1 MTHLRDRPVRQKIT
15 FIIMLI
21 AGAVLLPAFAALF
34 CFQAYIL
41 KQHSAHELGVV
52 GEITAHNC
60 AAAVMFKDEDAASQ
74 ILGGLRIMPQ
84 IVSARLELVDQQRL
98 AFFGSRRDETQI
110 KAARL
115 NSGFQVQ
122 GYRIV
127 LAQPVVV
134 NGTREGTLYLLAD
147 LHATTSQLLKLY
159 GGIFALVLV
168 AALLVAFILS
178 SQFLRFVTDPILR
191 LAATAGTVAEHNDY
205 SLRAQKVCGDEVGVL
220 TDAFNQMLARIESQ
234 DNALRRA
241 EERYRGIFENA
252 VVGIYQTTLDGRYL
266 AANAAEARILGYNS
280 VEQLV
285 GSDFDLTRSCYVD
298 PARRN
303 EFIELISKQ
312 GYVSR
317 FESAIWRNDGSM
329 VWISEEARALRDT
342 EGMLIGFEGMN
353 IDITERKRAEEESR
367 LMHSTT
373 LAISESKDFKSALA
387 AVLQNVCEATGWIL
401 GQAWVPRSDGSALEL
416 FANWATDVTA
426 TEHFRAF
433 SQNFVFAPGVGLPG
447 RVWVSKQLTWIRD
460 VTMDTN
466 FPRATAARQA
476 GLKAGV
482 AIPVVADDE
491 VVAVVEFFVRE
502 SRKEDDRFGKL
513 ISSVVIQ
520 LGHLVQRKRL
530 QGSLRA
536 SEDRFRSLV
545 QSANDGIVLADERG
559 NIASWNDGA
568 QEIFGY
574 RDDEVIG
581 KPFTSLMPER
591 YREAHGNG
599 LEQFR
604 ATGESPLVGKT
615 VELRGLRK
623 DGGEFPLELSLAS
636 WRTEA
641 GAFFSGII
649 RDITERK
656 QAEDALRQSEGKL
669 AQAQRIAH
677 LGYWERDLETNRIT
691 WSEETYRVFGLS
703 REEKIDTFSRFQELL
718 HPEDRQRMADA
729 IERALAGGPRYD
741 IEYRAIWPN
750 GEVHFVHSQGD
761 VILDESGQPRR
772 MFGTVHDIT
781 ERKRAEEALRQ
792 AEQKYRDMFENAIEG
807 IFQTTPE
814 GKYLSVNPALVRM
827 HGYDSA
833 EELMRDVTDIGQ
845 MVYVDPEQR
854 DQFKRLIE
862 AQGYV
867 ELFEYQ
873 IYRKDRRKIW
883 ICENSRAVR
892 DTNGAILYYEG
903 SIEDITERKRVEQI
917 ERANKAKSEFLSR
930 VSHELRTPL
939 NAILGFGQLLERQS
953 ATEQQRVR
961 IGHIMTA
968 GRHLLE
974 LINEVLDISR
984 IESGRMQ
991 LSLEPVRVTDA
1002 IREALELMRPLAA
1015 GRNIQ
1020 ISGPC
1025 LPTDNTYVMAD
1036 RQRFKQVLLNLMTN
1050 AVKYTPRS
1058 GRVSVSFAS
1067 RDQQRIRVAVSDNGP
1082 GIAEEKLSRLFTP
1095 FDRLGAEQSTVQGT
1109 GLGLA
1114 LSQRLVQAMSGFI
1127 GVESIVGQGSTFWVE
1142 LPCAKSPLDPT
1153 ATRAPQRGGIEQ
1165 IGGERTILYV
1175 EDNLS
1180 NLTLIEQM
1188 LAEQPHVR
1196 LITAMQGRLALDL
1209 ARQHSPDLILLD
1221 LHLPDVPGWTVLAQL
1236 KQEETTRHIPVVIIS
1251 ADATSQ
1257 QVKRLMAAGA
1267 RAYLTKPIEV
1277 AEFFRVVEKATAG
1290 NGKGEVVASERKNAS
1305 SEAVPA

>member
-1 MTHLRDRPVRQKIT
+1 MTHLRDQPVRQKIT
-15 FIIMLI
+15 LIIMLI

-41 KQHSAHELGVV
+41 KQHSAHELAVV
-52 GEITAHNC
+52 GQITAHNC

-84 IVSARLELVDQQRL
+84 IVSARLELPNHQRL
-98 AFFGSRRDETQI
+98 AFFGGRRDEAQI

-115 NSGFQVQ
+115 NSGFEVQ
-122 GYRIV
+122 GVRIL

-191 LAATAGTVAEHNDY
+191 LAATAGVVAEHNDY
-205 SLRAQKVCGDEVGVL
+205 SVRAQKVCGDEVGVL

-285 GSDFDLTRSCYVD
+285 GGDFDLTRSCYVD
-298 PARRN
+298 PTRRN

-317 FESAIWRNDGSM
+317 FESAIWRKDGSI

-342 EGMLIGFEGMN
+342 DGAVIGFEGMN

-367 LMHSTT
+367 LMHTTT
-373 LAISESKDFKSALA
+373 LAISESKDFKAALA
-387 AVLQNVCEATGWIL
+387 AVLQNVCEATGWTL
-401 GQAWVPRSDGSALEL
+401 GQAWVPRADGSALECI
-416 FANWATDVTA
+416 AAWAKDGMPM
-426 TEHFRAF
+426 EQFRAF
-433 SQNFVFAPGVGLPG
+433 SQNFIFAPGVGLPG
-447 RVWVSKQLTWIRD
+447 RVWASKQLTWIRD
-460 VTMDTN
+460 VTMDAN

-482 AIPVVADDE
+482 GIPVVADSE
-491 VVAVVEFFVRE
+491 VVAVMEFFVRE
-502 SRKEDDRFGKL
+502 SREEDDRFAKL

-520 LGHLVQRKRL
+520 LGHLVLRKRL

-568 QEIFGY
+568 QKIFGY
-574 RDDEVIG
+574 HEDEVLG
-581 KPFTSLMPER
+581 KPFTILMPEQSR
-591 YREAHGNG
+591 QAYGKELAR
-599 LEQFR
+599 FR
-604 ATGESPLVGKT
+604 ARGESRVVGKT
-615 VELRGLRK
+615 VELRGRRK
-623 DGGEFPLELSLAS
+623 DGGESPLELSLAS
-636 WRTEA
+636 WTTEA
-641 GAFFSGII
+641 GAFFSAII

-669 AQAQRIAH
+669 AQAQRIAR
-677 LGYWERDLETNRIT
+677 LGYWERDLETNRLI
-691 WSEETYRVFGLS
+691 WSEETYRVFGLPP
-703 REEKIDTFSRFQELL
+703 EEKIDTFSRYQELL
-718 HPEDRQRMADA
+718 HPEDRQRVRDGL
-729 IERALAGGPRYD
+729 EKALAGGPRYD

-750 GEVHFVHSQGD
+750 GEVHFIHSQGD
-761 VILDESGQPRR
+761 VILDDSGQPRR

-781 ERKRAEEALRQ
+781 ERKRADEALRQ

-807 IFQTTPE
+807 MFQTTPE
-814 GKYLSVNPALVRM
+814 GKFLSGNPALARI

-833 EELMRDVTDIGQ
+833 EDLMQDVTDIGQ
-845 MVYVDPEQR
+845 MVYVDPER
-854 DQFKRLIE
+854 RNEFKRLIE

-873 IYRKDRRKIW
+873 IYRKDRSKIW
-883 ICENSRAVR
+883 ICENSRCVR
-892 DTNGAILYYEG
+892 DANGGILCYEG
-903 SIEDITERKRVEQI
+903 TVEDITERKRVEEI

-939 NAILGFGQLLERQS
+939 NAILGFGQLLERQT

-1015 GRNIQ
+1015 GRNTLV
-1020 ISGPC
+1020 SGPC

-1036 RQRFKQVLLNLMTN
+1036 RQRFKQVLLNLLTN
-1050 AVKYTPRS
+1050 AVKYTPRN

-1067 RDQQRIRVAVSDNGP
+1067 RDQQTIRVAVSDNGS
-1082 GIAEEKLSRLFTP
+1082 GIAEDKLSRLFIP

-1114 LSQRLVQAMSGFI
+1114 LCRRLIQAMSGAI
-1127 GVESIVGQGSTFWVE
+1127 GVDSVVGQGSTFWVD
-1142 LPCAKSPLDPT
+1142 LPCAKSPLD
-1153 ATRAPQRGGIEQ
+1153 RIAPGAPEPRGIEQ

-1188 LAEQPHVR
+1188 LAEQPHIR

-1221 LHLPDVPGWTVLAQL
+1221 LHLPDVPGWTILAQL
-1236 KQEETTRHIPVVIIS
+1236 KQDERTRHIPVVIIS
-1251 ADATSQ
+1251 ADATTH
-1257 QVKRLMAAGA
+1257 QVKRLMGAGA

-1277 AEFFRVVEKATAG
+1277 TEFFRVIEQTTRNRKD
-1290 NGKGEVVASERKNAS
+1290 NGQVAAPDRKMES
-1305 SEAVPA
+1305 VQT